1 MLYHLAGQL
10 ILPLLIEVKYVLS
23 EDFFESI
30 EILLFRLLPL
40 EVQESADGIVVALF
54 FTREQAGLDLSEG
67 GTGTQVLNESL

>member
-1 MLYHLAGQL
+1 
-10 ILPLLIEVKYVLS
+10 
-23 EDFFESI
+23 
-30 EILLFRLLPL
+30 LLFRLLPL